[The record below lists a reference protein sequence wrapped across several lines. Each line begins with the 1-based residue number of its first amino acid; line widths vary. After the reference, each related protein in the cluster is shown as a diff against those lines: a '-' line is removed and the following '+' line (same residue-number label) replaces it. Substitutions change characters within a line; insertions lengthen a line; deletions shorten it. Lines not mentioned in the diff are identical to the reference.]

1 MQLWLSRQLLEVG
14 AVCGK
19 AARTG
24 SVRGAHSNMCPYRDQ
39 RDHVPSLPEHDGLGI
54 FGIPFLALTLV
65 GKATWQSGDFIRIA
79 ALGVTLVAA
88 LLGAIGMLPDQ
99 IEHRCMQEWLG
110 LALSG
115 IALCICSLRLRG
127 RNRAKGFVLCA
138 AIYLTFAWGLLVTGC
153 RKG

>member
-1 MQLWLSRQLLEVG
+1 MFPVFPNMTALL
-14 AVCGK
+14 
-19 AARTG
+19 
-24 SVRGAHSNMCPYRDQ
+24 Y
-39 RDHVPSLPEHDGLGI
+39 
-54 FGIPFLALTLV
+54 FGIPFLALTFV
-65 GKATWQSGDFIRIA
+65 GKATWQSGDFIRIV
-79 ALGVTLVAA
+79 ALGVTLAAA

-127 RNRAKGFVLCA
+127 GNRANGFVLCA